1 MNPNDMR
8 ERDKAI
14 QDAMQ
19 APTVHTFSEH
29 DNTPQGQ
36 KAIAIGIHN
45 RQSGAAYDYRQSPGA
60 NFHWP
65 DIDPS
70 HIGQLEPWLCY
81 GIAQGSGWI
90 DLNAI
95 ASGRERRG
103 AAAFQTL
110 GYNLQPP
117 FDRVDTP
124 AFTEIDRLLG
134 LDDGALAHYAPGLG
148 MKADSYYT
156 FRDYLIGMRR
166 DYERTRAKS
175 MARAQKGLD
184 VANQYAQAQM
194 QQSVSAAKAG
204 GLLDPVNG
212 IGLEDWAAA
221 NAKIMSGTPMGTILS
236 VLGVDQASWESATAQ
251 WTARMS
257 SDTTFAVAKVYGDAF
272 VNSNIGK
279 FAQAGLGAPQ
289 ASAAA
294 EKVKADF
301 ELYVKVMTHQSV
313 AASRGVDASA
323 VLGKY
328 GLTVLD
334 WSTVSAYWGPKMSSD
349 MNLALKVGELMTRFT
364 QELAGQV

>member
-8 ERDKAI
+8 ERDRAI

-19 APTVHTFSEH
+19 APTTHTFSDH

-45 RQSGAAYDYRQSPGA
+45 RQTNAAYDYRQSPGA
-60 NFHWP
+60 NFNWP
-65 DIDPS
+65 DFDPS

-81 GIAQGSGWI
+81 GIKPGSGWM

-134 LDDGALAHYAPGLG
+134 LDEGSLAYEAPRLG
-148 MKADSYYT
+148 MKADTYYT

-166 DYERTRAKS
+166 DYDNTRAKS
-175 MARAQKGLD
+175 MGRAQKGLD

-194 QQSVSAAKAG
+194 QQNVNAAKAG

-212 IGLEDWAAA
+212 ISLEDWAAA
-221 NAKIMSGTPMGTILS
+221 NAKIMSGTPMDTILG
-236 VLGVDQASWESATAQ
+236 VLGVDKASWDAASAQ

-257 SDTTFAVAKVYGDAF
+257 SDTTFAVSKVYGDAF

-279 FAQAGLGAPQ
+279 FAQAGLAAPP
-289 ASAAA
+289 ASAAV
-294 EKVKADF
+294 EKVKSDF

-313 AASRGVDASA
+313 AAQKGVDATA
-323 VLGKY
+323 VLAKY

-334 WSTVSAYWGPKMSSD
+334 WSTVSSYWGPKMSSD
-349 MNLALKVGELMTRFT
+349 MSLAMKVGELMTRYT
-364 QELAGQV
+364 QELAAQV